1 MNLRKRSQTLYATC
15 MSDNDFDYIANYVPN
30 RLYINPAPPKGTFA
44 SIAGES
50 EELIGEVNI
59 TSRCKLAV
67 TSFFVKEKGD
77 FGSFKISKMRW
88 TKRDGWQPDSQV
100 HVNHFQLGQINQFL
114 SLISHLDLS
123 EAQKAKLD
131 LGQVD
136 VGALG
141 ALLGTDKGA
150 AIVKELAE
158 APELHQDIYAL
169 ASKRAALAVFERK
182 LGTDAS
188 EREWQ
193 DYFEANPWVFGHGLH
208 HVFLDKV
215 GSKLETATT
224 GSAFDRDGK
233 RVDALMRTRAEIS
246 QYVLIEIK
254 RDATKLLQKDQY
266 RSGCWAASGELS
278 AAVTQTQKTVFE
290 FTRDRFHDLLKDED
304 GNRTGEEAYAV
315 EPRSFVVIGNLSE
328 LLDNNDK
335 IACFEL
341 YRRKLVSP
349 EIVTFDELFQ
359 RARCIVDNLN
369 GQTEPTKQSQPA
381 PAFDADMD
389 DDVPF

>member
-1 MNLRKRSQTLYATC
+1 
-15 MSDNDFDYIANYVPN
+15 MSDNDFDYLANYVPN

-50 EELIGEVNI
+50 EELIGEVNV

-100 HVNHFQLGQINQFL
+100 HVNYFQLGQINQFL

-123 EAQKAKLD
+123 EAKKAKLD
-131 LGQVD
+131 LQQVD
-136 VGALG
+136 IAALG
-141 ALLGTDKGA
+141 TLLRTEKGA
-150 AIVKELAE
+150 SIVKELAE
-158 APELHQDIYAL
+158 SPELHQDIYAL
-169 ASKRAALAVFERK
+169 ASKRAALAEFERK
-182 LGTDAS
+182 LGSDAS

-193 DYFEANPWVFGHGLH
+193 DYFEANSWVFGHGLNY
-208 HVFLDKV
+208 VFLGKV
-215 GSKLETATT
+215 GPKLETVTT
-224 GSAFDRDGK
+224 GSAFDRGGK
-233 RVDALMRTRAEIS
+233 RIDALMRTRAEIS

-254 RDATKLLQKDQY
+254 RDATKLLRKDEY
-266 RSGCWAASGELS
+266 RSGCFTASNELS

-290 FTRDRFHDLLKDED
+290 FTRDRFHDLLKDEA

-315 EPRSFVVIGNLSE
+315 EPRSFVVIGNLAE
-328 LLDNNDK
+328 LRDNNDK

-359 RARCIVDNLN
+359 RARCIVDNLSSRV
-369 GQTEPTKQSQPA
+369 EPTAKPQPA
-381 PAFDADMD
+381 PTFDPDLD

>member
-1 MNLRKRSQTLYATC
+1 

-30 RLYINPAPPKGTFA
+30 RLYINPAPAKGTFA

-67 TSFFVKEKGD
+67 TSFFVKDKGD
-77 FGSFKISKMRW
+77 FDSFKISKMRW
-88 TKRDGWQPDSQV
+88 TKRDGWHPESQV
-100 HVNHFQLGQINQFL
+100 HVNHFQLGQINRFL

-136 VGALG
+136 IAALG

-150 AIVKELAE
+150 AIVKELADS
-158 APELHQDIYAL
+158 PELHHDIYAL
-169 ASKRAALAVFERK
+169 ASKRDALAEFERK

-193 DYFEANPWVFGHGLH
+193 DYFEANPWVFGHGLNYK
-208 HVFLDKV
+208 FLDKV
-215 GSKLETATT
+215 GSKLETVTT
-224 GSAFDRDGK
+224 GSAFDHPGK
-233 RVDALMRTRAEIS
+233 RIDALMRTRAEIS

-254 RDATKLLQKDQY
+254 KDGTKLLQKDQY
-266 RSGCWAASGELS
+266 RSGCWAASAELS

-328 LLDNNDK
+328 LADNNDK

-359 RARCIVDNLN
+359 RARCIVHNLS
-369 GQTEPTKQSQPA
+369 GQVEPAQQQPE
-381 PAFDADMD
+381 PAFDPDLD

>member
-1 MNLRKRSQTLYATC
+1 
-15 MSDNDFDYIANYVPN
+15 MSDNDFDYLANYVPN
-30 RLYINPAPPKGTFA
+30 RLHINPAPPKGTFA

-67 TSFFVKEKGD
+67 TSFFVKDKSN

-100 HVNHFQLGQINQFL
+100 HVNHFQLGQINHFL

-123 EAQKAKLD
+123 EAQKTKLD

-136 VGALG
+136 IAALG

-150 AIVKELAE
+150 SIVKQLADS
-158 APELHQDIYAL
+158 PELHHDIYAL
-169 ASKRAALAVFERK
+169 ASKRAALAEFEGL

-215 GSKLETATT
+215 GTKLESVTT
-224 GSAFDRDGK
+224 GSSFDRGGK
-233 RVDALMRTRAEIS
+233 RIDALMRTRAEIS

-254 RDATKLLQKDQY
+254 RDATDLLRKDEY
-266 RSGCWAASGELS
+266 RSGCWTASKELS
-278 AAVTQTQKTVFE
+278 ASVTQTQKTVFE
-290 FTRDRFHDLLKDED
+290 FTQHRFHDVLKDED
-304 GNRTGEEAYAV
+304 GNHTGEAAYAV
-315 EPRSFVVIGNLSE
+315 EPRSFVVIGNLSQ
-328 LLDNNDK
+328 LQGNNDK

-359 RARCIVDNLN
+359 RARCIVDNLS
-369 GQTEPTKQSQPA
+369 GTVEATAKHQPEH
-381 PAFDADMD
+381 AFDPDLD
-389 DDVPF
+389 EDVPF

>member
-1 MNLRKRSQTLYATC
+1 
-15 MSDNDFDYIANYVPN
+15 MSDNDFDYLANYVPN

-44 SIAGES
+44 AIAGES

-67 TSFFVKEKGD
+67 TSFFVKDKCD

-88 TKRDGWQPDSQV
+88 SKRGGWEPVSQV
-100 HVNHFQLGQINQFL
+100 HVNDFQLGQINQFL

-136 VGALG
+136 IAALG

-150 AIVKELAE
+150 SIVKQLADS
-158 APELHQDIYAL
+158 PELHQDIYAL
-169 ASKRAALAVFERK
+169 ASKRAALAEFERE

-215 GSKLETATT
+215 GPKLESATT
-224 GSAFDRDGK
+224 GNAFDRGGK
-233 RVDALMRTRAEIS
+233 RIDALMRTRAEIS

-290 FTRDRFHDLLKDED
+290 FTRDRFHDLLKDEEA
-304 GNRTGEEAYAV
+304 NRTGEEAYAV

-328 LLDNNDK
+328 LQDNDDK

-359 RARCIVDNLN
+359 RARCIVENLSGN
-369 GQTEPTKQSQPA
+369 TDSVAQPQPE
-381 PAFDADMD
+381 PAFDPDLE

>member
-1 MNLRKRSQTLYATC
+1 
-15 MSDNDFDYIANYVPN
+15 MSDNDFDYLANYVPD

-50 EELIGEVNI
+50 EELIGEVNV

-100 HVNHFQLGQINQFL
+100 HVNYFQLGQINQFL

-123 EAQKAKLD
+123 EAKKAKLD
-131 LGQVD
+131 LQQVD
-136 VGALG
+136 IAALG
-141 ALLGTDKGA
+141 TLLRTEKGA
-150 AIVKELAE
+150 SIVKELAE
-158 APELHQDIYAL
+158 SPELHQDIYAL
-169 ASKRAALAVFERK
+169 ASKRAALAEFERK
-182 LGTDAS
+182 LGSDAS

-193 DYFEANPWVFGHGLH
+193 DYFEANPWVFGHGLNY
-208 HVFLDKV
+208 VFLDKV
-215 GSKLETATT
+215 GPKLETVTT
-224 GSAFDRDGK
+224 GSAFDRGGK
-233 RVDALMRTRAEIS
+233 RIDALMRTRAEIS

-254 RDATKLLQKDQY
+254 RDATKLLRKDEY
-266 RSGCWAASGELS
+266 RSGCFTASNELS

-290 FTRDRFHDLLKDED
+290 FARDRFHDLLKDEA
-304 GNRTGEEAYAV
+304 GNRTSEEAYAV
-315 EPRSFVVIGNLSE
+315 EPRSFVVIGNLTE
-328 LLDNNDK
+328 LRDNNDK

-359 RARCIVDNLN
+359 RARCIVENLSSKV
-369 GQTEPTKQSQPA
+369 EPTAKPQPA
-381 PAFDADMD
+381 PTFDPDLD